1 MYKVVYKV
9 YGKYVNVVSF
19 DTYTAAKKFFWKM
32 QKNSKITSTELIVPQ
47 MSYPKKVLD
56 IAPYMCDNTL
66 EMMI

>member
-32 QKNSKITSTELIVPQ
+32 QKNSKITSTELIVP
-47 MSYPKKVLD
+47 
-56 IAPYMCDNTL
+56 
-66 EMMI
+66 